1 MHVSFLANASG
12 LHLVDALLQ
21 AMPTSRRLRGSS
33 KLVEVPAWS
42 AHRSFRQ
49 RAVLGASVG
58 RCLLAG
64 IILFNSRNHTVTLP
78 GSVGLTYSAVH
89 V

>member
-12 LHLVDALLQ
+12 LHLVVALLQ
-21 AMPTSRRLRGSS
+21 AIPTSRRLRGSS
-33 KLVEVPAWS
+33 KLVGVPAWS
-42 AHRSFRQ
+42 AHRSFLELR
-49 RAVLGASVG
+49 VLGASVG

-64 IILFNSRNHTVTLP
+64 IILLNSRNQSVTLP
-78 GSVGLTYSAVH
+78 GSEGLTYSAVH